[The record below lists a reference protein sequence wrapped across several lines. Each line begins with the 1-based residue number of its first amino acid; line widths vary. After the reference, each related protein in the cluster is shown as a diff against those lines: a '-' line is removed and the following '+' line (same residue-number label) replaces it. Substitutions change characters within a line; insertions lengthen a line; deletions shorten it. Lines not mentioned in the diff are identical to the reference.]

1 MPTDHKIH
9 PHLYDPSGVDFF
21 APTGL
26 EMLDPFRVMTI
37 HGGCRVLLAE
47 PPCLF
52 EKRWQTRPRRGQ
64 MIIAGTAHEMLDP
77 EGGRILAET
86 TSICRAFG
94 ASNISLLWSYNKCK
108 IINLKTVNL
117 IQARTDYQ
125 L

>member
-64 MIIAGTAHEMLDP
+64 MIIDGTAQGILDP

-86 TSICRAFG
+86 TSICRPYRA
-94 ASNISLLWSYNKCK
+94 IDMPRLWRYYYFAPME
-108 IINLKTVNL
+108 L
-117 IQARTDYQ
+117 QQ
-125 L
+125 M